1 LVESLS
7 EAKELF
13 RDVVDVNNYIPL
25 AGIEKLKIDL
35 MNAIN
40 QKEKMIFL
48 SGPAGSGKSMILKAI
63 YYSLKDKKNVF
74 YISNPYLEINAILN
88 IIKTLDINEHYYL
101 LIDEAQLLSDS
112 VLENLRI
119 YADKGNLTIVF
130 ATHDTDLNKLLQKKH
145 FKTRINYIFK
155 TSPITQEELEYFINT
170 KLIKADLIN
179 IAEKFKPKHFKLI
192 YKYTK
197 GSLRA
202 INQFMFK
209 LFDVLEFFY
218 VRDKE
223 KIFKNLSKYIEI
235 TNMDLKGL

>member
-1 LVESLS
+1 LENFS

-25 AGIEKLKIDL
+25 ASIEKLKIDL
-35 MNAIN
+35 INAIN

-48 SGPAGSGKSMILKAI
+48 SGPAGSGKSMILKSI
-63 YYSLKDKKNVF
+63 YANLKNKKNVF
-74 YISNPYLEINAILN
+74 YILNPYLEINAILN

-101 LIDEAQLLSDS
+101 FIDEAQLLDDS
-112 VLENLRI
+112 TLENLRI

-155 TSPITQEELEYFINT
+155 TTPITENEVEYFVNT
-170 KLIKADLIN
+170 KLIKADLIS
-179 IAEKFKPKHFKLI
+179 IAEKFKPKHYKLI
-192 YKYTK
+192 YKNTK

-202 INQFMFK
+202 LNQFMFK

-218 VRDKE
+218 VRDNE
-223 KIFKNLSKYIEI
+223 KVFKYLSKYIEI
-235 TNMDLKGL
+235 TNMDLEGF